1 MKSFLQQLTR
11 GNGFL
16 LIIILGAGGSFQ
28 SGYHLTELS
37 SPSPF
42 IQRFINSSWYDRH
55 GEPLPAQT
63 VTMIWSLIVSLYAV
77 GGLCGTVC
85 VEFISGRMERKKAVI
100 FNSFLSMVAAGIMLT
115 SKMANSFE
123 MIIVARILYGFSSG
137 LGVSLHVMYLGEIAP
152 RKIRGTVTLTS
163 ATFSSLGKLSGQF
176 FGLSEILGREELW
189 NIVLSVPAVFSL
201 VNIVALP
208 FLPDAPRYL
217 LIEKGDDK
225 ACKKALVSLW
235 GPADYKDDMDEM
247 LMEQAAI
254 EAAPPKS
261 SLQLLSDRTVRW
273 QLITMSLIYT
283 CNQLSGMSA
292 ISIFSFD
299 IFVEAGIPA
308 DKIRYVSLSLGVC
321 EILTSISCGLIIER
335 TGRRPLLWGGYGV
348 MSACLVFVTVTMNL
362 KDSSYW
368 VPYVTTGLIFIFII
382 FFCGGPGGATTTLN
396 SELFIQSN
404 RVTALVLMG
413 IQRWSIFAVMGFVF
427 PFLIET
433 LHSYCFVLFACICLL
448 GCLFIFFVLP
458 ETKGKTLLEISEEF
472 EAITVCGKS
481 FVGKKSKETRL

>member
-1 MKSFLQQLTR
+1 MESFLQQLTR

-16 LIIILGAGGSFQ
+16 LIFILGAGGSFQ
-28 SGYHLTELS
+28 SGYHLSDLS

-55 GEPLPAQT
+55 DEPPPAQT

-77 GGLCGTVC
+77 GGLCGSVS
-85 VEFISGRMERKKAVI
+85 VKFISGRMGRKKAVI

-152 RKIRGTVTLTS
+152 RKIRGIVTLTS
-163 ATFSSLGKLSGQF
+163 ATFSSLGKLSGHF

-201 VNIVALP
+201 VNIMVLP

-235 GPADYKDDMDEM
+235 GPADYKEEMDEM
-247 LMEQAAI
+247 LTEQAAI

-273 QLITMSLIYT
+273 QLISMSLIYT

-292 ISIFSFD
+292 ISTFSFD
-299 IFVEAGIPA
+299 IFMEAGIPA
-308 DKIRYVSLSLGVC
+308 DKIRYVSVGLGVC
-321 EILTSISCGLIIER
+321 EILTSMSCGLIIER

-368 VPYVTTGLIFIFII
+368 VPYVTIGLIFIFII
-382 FFCGGPGGATTTLN
+382 FFCGGPGGATATLN

-404 RVTALVLMG
+404 RVEALVLMG
-413 IQRWSIFAVMGFVF
+413 IQRWSIFAVMGFIF

-433 LHSYCFVLFACICLL
+433 LHSYCFVLFACMCLL
-448 GCLFIFFVLP
+448 GCLFVFFVLP

-481 FVGKKSKETRL
+481 FVGKKSVETRL